1 MDLRSQ
7 TPKKSRFDQV
17 ALSFLQRKPARAAL
31 SRTFVSLVS
40 LRDEQTL
47 TLQGK
52 VPQTSPAILRLWVD
66 DVIASAQ
73 GEGRLADGGQLEEIW
88 GGRGWVV
95 AWSRRAGVAAVIAQ
109 KLDSPGETEAF
120 RATARKTVEDLGLT
134 SS

>member
-1 MDLRSQ
+1 MNARPQ
-7 TPKKSRFDQV
+7 NPKRSRFDQV
-17 ALSFLQRKPARAAL
+17 ALSFLQRKPVRSAL
-31 SRTFVSLVS
+31 SSTLVSLVS

-52 VPQTSPAILRLWVD
+52 VPQASPAALRLWVD
-66 DVIASAQ
+66 GVIASAQ
-73 GEGRLADGGQLEEIW
+73 GEGRLMDGGQLEEIW

-120 RATARKTVEDLGLT
+120 RATAQRTVEALGLT
-134 SS
+134 QA

>member
-1 MDLRSQ
+1 MTARSQ
-7 TPKKSRFDQV
+7 SPKPSRFDQV
-17 ALSFLQRKPARAAL
+17 ALRFLQRKPARAAL
-31 SRTFVSLVS
+31 SQTLVSLVS

-52 VPQTSPAILRLWVD
+52 VPQTSPSALRLWVD

-73 GEGRLADGGQLEEIW
+73 AEGWPAEGGQLEEIW

-109 KLDSPGETEAF
+109 KVATPRDTEAF
-120 RATARKTVEDLGLT
+120 RATAQKTVEELGLAQA
-134 SS
+134 